1 MKQGARVRQIER
13 LQVLQLHQ
21 VDQLQVLVLRD
32 GAAVANYAARL
43 AAIALK
49 GGVQA
54 RGEGRGILATG
65 QTQLIFLKQLAKDST
80 VPWSAITL
88 FHLDEY
94 LGLGG
99 DHPASFQRYLR
110 DRIDDLIHPRAF
122 HYLQGDTPEPIA
134 ECDRYGALLPEVVDL
149 CCLGIGDNG
158 HLAFNE
164 PGLASLTDT
173 RRVKVVRLADDT
185 RQQQV
190 NRGAFDHLAAVPQY
204 AMTLT
209 LPAIAAARQIL
220 CLAIG
225 AGKAAIVQQ
234 MLKDPISPRCPASLL
249 RTQDNSIL
257 LLDRA
262 AAGLL

>member
-1 MKQGARVRQIER
+1 MEQ
-13 LQVLQLHQ
+13 
-21 VDQLQVLVLRD
+21 
-32 GAAVANYAARL
+32 
-43 AAIALK
+43 
-49 GGVQA
+49 
-54 RGEGRGILATG
+54 LAT
-65 QTQLIFLKQLAKDST
+65 DST
-80 VPWSAITL
+80 VPWSAITF

-94 LGLGG
+94 LGTGK

-110 DRIDDLIHPRAF
+110 DRIGDLIQPRAF

-164 PGLASLTDT
+164 PGLASLTDS
-173 RRVKVVRLADDT
+173 RRVKVVQLAEET

-190 NRGAFDHLAAVPQY
+190 DRGAFKTLAAVPQY

-209 LPAIAAARQIL
+209 LPAIAAARQVL

-234 MLKDPISPRCPASLL
+234 MLEGPISPRCPASLL
-249 RTQDNSIL
+249 RKQANSML
-257 LLDRA
+257 LLDQA
-262 AAGLL
+262 AASLL